1 MEVNGRDLAERAM
14 RFVHR
19 WAVFVLIAL
28 VAGLGWQ
35 IDRLGDHLSRVEA
48 AAEDSV
54 KAAEAAEELVRA
66 ATLQTEEDRAFTE
79 AIRRSLVTIEKNR
92 VLLCRLVG
100 EEQAPDL
107 CPGE

>member
-1 MEVNGRDLAERAM
+1 MEADGRDLAERSI
-14 RFVHR
+14 RFVNR

-28 VAGLGWQ
+28 VAGLGW
-35 IDRLGDHLSRVEA
+35 RVEHLDNQVDRAVA

-54 KAAEAAEELVRA
+54 KAAAAAEELVRA
-66 ATLQTEEDRAFTE
+66 ATQETDEERAFTE
-79 AIRRSLVTIEKNR
+79 AIREALATIETNR
-92 VLLCRLVG
+92 VLLCRLAD